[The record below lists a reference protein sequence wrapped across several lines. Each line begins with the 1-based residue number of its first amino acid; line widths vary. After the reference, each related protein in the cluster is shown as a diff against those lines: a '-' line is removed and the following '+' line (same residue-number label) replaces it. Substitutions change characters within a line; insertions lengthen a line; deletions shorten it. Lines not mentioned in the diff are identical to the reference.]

1 MVVQAKI
8 WGNLVGDLF
17 FKEDEKQVFF
27 VYNDEFLNKG
37 LEIAPILMPIN
48 SREKV
53 FTFPFLNQETFK
65 NLPPVFSDSL
75 PDRFGNITLNSY
87 LQTQG
92 KDIED
97 LNPLERLTYIGE
109 RGIGALEYF
118 PAQKHNSIYNGKP
131 LDLSEI
137 IEIAKE
143 VMQQKKGVKINSIE
157 QILQIGTAAG
167 GARPKI
173 VIAKDN
179 TTNEFYAGDVLN
191 KNKEVTYYL
200 LKLDGTTDNQNSET
214 SQYGKIEFAYYQLAT
229 LSGINMSKTELLVEN
244 DRNHFLTQRFDRI
257 DGKKIHSQTLNSIAN
272 LDYNNPLINSYEQ
285 CFSVM
290 RKLNLSQSEIEQQFK
305 RMVFNV
311 MSKNLDDHTK
321 NISFLMNDIG
331 KWSLSPAYDLTHS
344 YDPNNKWLKQHQ
356 MSINGKRNNIEYND
370 LIEVAEKQMIG
381 NTNFIIQEVQ
391 EGVSNWIKIA
401 KNLDIPLEKT
411 NKIEQSLEYNSIKPS
426 LIKPNKINEISSDEK
441 IKKSIDFHLNN
452 NYNLKINNLILF
464 GEEGALNKAL
474 KQNFG
479 FVLNIKELKQVYEK
493 VKIENKNLKKGRK
506 F

>member
-1 MVVQAKI
+1 
-8 WGNLVGDLF
+8 
-17 FKEDEKQVFF
+17 
-27 VYNDEFLNKG
+27 
-37 LEIAPILMPIN
+37 
-48 SREKV
+48 
-53 FTFPFLNQETFK
+53 
-65 NLPPVFSDSL
+65 
-75 PDRFGNITLNSY
+75 
-87 LQTQG
+87 
-92 KDIED
+92 
-97 LNPLERLTYIGE
+97 
-109 RGIGALEYF
+109 
-118 PAQKHNSIYNGKP
+118 
-131 LDLSEI
+131 
-137 IEIAKE
+137 
-143 VMQQKKGVKINSIE
+143 MQQKKGVKINSIE

>member
-37 LEIAPILMPIN
+37 LEIAPVLMPTT

-53 FTFPFLNQETFK
+53 FSFPFLNQETFK

-92 KDIED
+92 KVIDD

-118 PAQKHNSIYNGKP
+118 PAQKHHSIYNENP

-143 VMQQKKGVKINSIE
+143 VMQQKKGIKINSIE
-157 QILQIGTAAG
+157 QILQIGTSAG

-173 VIAKDN
+173 VIAKDKA
-179 TTNEFYAGDVLN
+179 TNEFYAGDVLN

-229 LSGINMSKTELLVEN
+229 LSGIEMSKTELLVEN
-244 DRNHFLTQRFDRI
+244 DRNHFLTQRFDRVN
-257 DGKKIHSQTLNSIAN
+257 GQKLHSQTLNSIAN

-290 RKLNLSQSEIEQQFK
+290 RKLNLSQSEIEQQFR

-321 NISFLMNDIG
+321 NISFLMDSNG

-370 LIEVAEKQMIG
+370 LIEVAKKQLIR
-381 NTNFIIQEVQ
+381 NPDQIIQEVQ

-401 KNLDIPLEKT
+401 KKLDIPIEKI
-411 NKIEQSLEYNSIKPS
+411 NKIEQSLAYNSIKPS
-426 LIKPNKINEISSDEK
+426 IIKPNKVNEISSDEK
-441 IKKSIDFHLNN
+441 VNKAIDFHLNN
-452 NYNLKINNLILF
+452 DYNFKINNLLLY
-464 GEEGALNKAL
+464 GEAGALNKAL
-474 KQNFG
+474 KQNFE
-479 FVLNIKELKQVYEK
+479 FVLNRKELERVYEA
-493 VKIENKNLKKGRK
+493 VKTENKNLKKGR
-506 F
+506 